1 MNDHSRKDAA
11 MKAIVISAYGPPQV
25 LTVTELPDPV
35 PAAGEVMIR
44 VRAFGL
50 NHAEAYMRS
59 GAWGQV
65 AQVPGIE
72 CAGTVEADP
81 SGRLAEGT
89 AVVAILG
96 GMGRTRNGSY
106 AELVTVPASNVVEV
120 STSLPWTD
128 LVALPEVYATAWA
141 GLHQSLGLRPGQTVL
156 IRGATSALGQAAVN
170 VAAERGATV
179 IATTR
184 RPDRAA
190 LLERIGA
197 KTVLIDDGRLADQQP
212 GTVDCVFDL
221 VGNSVLRDS
230 LRVVR
235 PRGRVCQLGFL
246 GGLEPV
252 PDFNPIADLPSGV
265 QFSFYGSAFVLGTEA
280 FPLADIPLQEMIS
293 NAESG
298 RYRAKPVKVFGF
310 EDIVEAHRVMESGLA
325 GGKMTVS
332 VT

>member
-1 MNDHSRKDAA
+1 
-11 MKAIVISAYGPPQV
+11 MKAIVISSHGGPEV
-25 LTVTELPDPV
+25 LTVAELPDPV
-35 PAAGEVMIR
+35 PAAGEVLIS

-50 NHAEAYMRS
+50 NHAEAYMRG
-59 GAWGQV
+59 GAFGEV
-65 AQVPGIE
+65 AKVTGIE
-72 CAGTVEADP
+72 CAGAVVADP
-81 SGRLAEGT
+81 SGRLAAGT
-89 AVVAILG
+89 KVVAILG

-106 AELVTVPASNVVEV
+106 AELVTVPAGNVVEV

-141 GLHQSLGLRPGQTVL
+141 GLRQNLDLHPGQTVL

-170 VAAERGATV
+170 VAAELGAAV

-197 KTVLIDDGRLADQQP
+197 KTVLIDDGRLADQQA
-212 GTVDCVFDL
+212 GVVDCVLDL

-230 LRVVR
+230 LRIVR
-235 PRGRVCQLGFL
+235 SRGRVCQLGFL

-252 PDFNPIADLPSGV
+252 ADFNPIADMPSGV
-265 QFSFYGSAFVLGTEA
+265 QFSFYASAFVLGTSD
-280 FPLADIPLQEMIS
+280 FPLAEIPLTEMIAK
-293 NAESG
+293 AENG
-298 RYRAKPVKVFGF
+298 RYQAKPARVFGF
-310 EDIVEAHRVMESGLA
+310 DDIVEAHRVMESGLA

-332 VT
+332 VP

>member
-1 MNDHSRKDAA
+1 
-11 MKAIVISAYGPPQV
+11 MKAIVITAYGPPQV
-25 LTVTELPDPV
+25 LAVTDLPDPV
-35 PAAGEVMIR
+35 PAAGEVLIR

-59 GAWGQV
+59 GSFGEV
-65 AQVPGIE
+65 APVTGIE
-72 CAGTVEADP
+72 CAGTMEADP
-81 SGRLAEGT
+81 SGRLAAGT

-96 GMGRTRNGSY
+96 GLGRTRNGSY

-141 GLHQSLGLRPGQTVL
+141 GLRQNLDLRAGQTVL

-170 VAAERGATV
+170 VAAGQGATV

-190 LLERIGA
+190 QLERIGA
-197 KTVLIDDGRLADQQP
+197 STVLIDDGKLADQ
-212 GTVDCVFDL
+212 GLSMVDCVFDL

-246 GGLEPV
+246 
-252 PDFNPIADLPSGV
+252 
-265 QFSFYGSAFVLGTEA
+265 
-280 FPLADIPLQEMIS
+280 
-293 NAESG
+293 
-298 RYRAKPVKVFGF
+298 
-310 EDIVEAHRVMESGLA
+310 
-325 GGKMTVS
+325 
-332 VT
+332 